1 MAGTRPEPLVVAVVG
16 ATDAVGRTTTQV
28 LLEHD
33 FPMPE
38 LRLLAFWVISDNLR
52 KGAASNAV
60 ELAGI
65 LAGRGWMRRARE
77 RVAVG
82 ATGGRPA

>member
-16 ATDAVGRTTTQV
+16 ATGAVARTMTQV

-38 LRLLAFWVISDNLR
+38 LRLLPFRVVSDNLR

-65 LAGRGWMRRARE
+65 LAGCGRVRRASE